1 MTYTDTQNVA
11 WSTSASVSESMTMN
25 DQTNGTIAPPILA
38 DRTETMSWSDSQAVI
53 KGFNGAVA
61 ESMTMTDANTAT
73 TAYNV
78 NVTET
83 MSIADSNQ
91 LDVGVIQSESMT
103 WADSQDAFQGLNDE
117 VIETMQITEEQIVV
131 AAFRGY
137 ANETMVWT
145 TNEDTRGWYKVNNIQ
160 VNTWTVINNI
170 Q

>member
-1 MTYTDTQNVA
+1 
-11 WSTSASVSESMTMN
+11 MN
-25 DQTNGTIAPPILA
+25 DQNNGTIAPPILA

-83 MSIADSNQ
+83 MSWADSNQ
-91 LDVGVIQSESMT
+91 IGVGVIQSESMT
-103 WADSQDAFQGLNDE
+103 WADTQAVSQGFYDQ
-117 VIETMQITEEQIVV
+117 VTETILGITTDQVV
-131 AAFRGY
+131 TAQFRGTI
-137 ANETMVWT
+137 NETMVWT
-145 TNEDTRGWYKVNNIQ
+145 INEDTRGWYKVNNIQ
-160 VNTWTVINNI
+160 VSTWTVIDNI